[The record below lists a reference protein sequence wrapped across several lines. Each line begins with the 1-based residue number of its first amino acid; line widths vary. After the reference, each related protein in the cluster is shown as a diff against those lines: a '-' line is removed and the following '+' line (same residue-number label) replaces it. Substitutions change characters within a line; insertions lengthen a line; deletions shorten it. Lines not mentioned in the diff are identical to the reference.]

1 MGSQYRAVTTRPGG
15 GANLASLIAARARA
29 LPDIY
34 AVKQAQKEAEEA
46 RIAEESRLNRA
57 LEAEA
62 DKFNKTLEIQQG
74 QNELLKDKLA
84 KDAEASRINAETMQD
99 QLEAGKMQNLAS
111 NALGVGGL
119 LVAGYGALKNKQ
131 LVDALNEKL
140 NPTLDLNPQYRPENF
155 TGFFSDSGDDI
166 LALEESARTDVP
178 TSTGVESGTVASGQ
192 AGGTQA
198 TLSTE
203 VNPSGP
209 PEVPVSF
216 EGDVFDPSSLEG
228 PGSTNIDFDLTTLEG
243 PGGSAGGTE
252 GALDPSGFE
261 GIGNAPVEGG
271 EAALNLNPAI
281 FGGVAGLTRFAAG
294 QLNGERWQKST
305 AHGLGAGIGTAI
317 GTAYGG
323 PIGGVAGAFIG
334 EKAGGKIEEGGNA
347 VWDTGETMWD
357 IATNI
362 VEEPENVP
370 GQIYDAAANAV
381 GDVAQAA
388 IDVPEKVFDAIS
400 HYGCVLFTVFY
411 GQGSREATNA
421 KRYCAKFLDVP
432 HLLGY
437 YTMGYRFA
445 KFVRRHPRLEPL
457 IKKYFMDELAACMKT
472 RLFGR
477 GQGTLKQRVFAFFF
491 MKACLLT
498 FNLVDRPHVPKG
510 CLECVKAA
518 LENTKVR
525 ERYAHIMAQC

>member
-46 RIAEESRLNRA
+46 RIAEESRLNRT
-57 LEAEA
+57 LEADA
-62 DKFNKTLEIQQG
+62 DMFNKT
-74 QNELLKDKLA
+74 
-84 KDAEASRINAETMQD
+84 
-99 QLEAGKMQNLAS
+99 LEAGKMQNLAS

-119 LVAGYGALKNKQ
+119 LVSGYSAFKNKQ

-140 NPTLDLNPQYRPENF
+140 
-155 TGFFSDSGDDI
+155 

-178 TSTGVESGTVASGQ
+178 TSTGVESGTVEESARTDIPTSTGVESGTVASGQ

-198 TLSTE
+198 TPSTE

-228 PGSTNIDFDLTTLEG
+228 PGSTYIDFDLTTLEG

-347 VWDTGETMWD
+347 VWDTGETIGD
-357 IATNI
+357 IAANI

-388 IDVPEKVFDAIS
+388 IDVPEKVVNAIS
-400 HYGCVLFTVFY
+400 RYGCVLFTIFY

-472 RLFGR
+472 RLFGK